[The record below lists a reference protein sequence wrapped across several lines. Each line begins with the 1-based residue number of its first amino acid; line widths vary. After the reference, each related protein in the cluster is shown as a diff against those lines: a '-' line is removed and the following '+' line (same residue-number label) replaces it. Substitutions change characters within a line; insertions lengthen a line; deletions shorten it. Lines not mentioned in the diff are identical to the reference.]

1 MNSLSRVLKRLAP
14 VFVIAFALGGCGG
27 GSSSADGGTVT
38 LKVGILPITN
48 VAPLYL
54 GEKKGFF
61 REEKLHV
68 EPQVSEGG
76 AATIPAVM
84 SGDQQLAYSTT
95 VSLVTAASKGLP
107 VRMVAQAARGA
118 KTPKTSFA
126 GVMVKGGGRIRSAD
140 QLAGKTIAVNGL
152 NNVNQVTTNASLEK
166 RGVDFKSIKYI
177 EVGLPEM
184 AAALDSGKV
193 DAAAA
198 VEPFVTL
205 GEKAG
210 QKSLFDN
217 YLEAGAGLAIGQY
230 FTSEKYAQE
239 NKDVVDR
246 FTRAIDKSMDY
257 ARTHPEEARKIV
269 PTYTEI
275 KPAVAQ
281 EMKLPTW
288 TKGVTR
294 DDVETAIDQ
303 TKASGFIEKEPDIDK
318 LLPDGGGD

>member
-1 MNSLSRVLKRLAP
+1 LRRLAP
-14 VFVIAFALGGCGG
+14 IALAALVMGGCGG
-27 GSSSADGGTVT
+27 DSSSGEGSRVT

-61 REEKLHV
+61 RKEKLHV

-76 AATIPAVM
+76 AATIPAVL

-118 KTPKTSFA
+118 KTKKTSFA
-126 GVMVKGGGRIRSAD
+126 GVMVKAGGRIQSAD

-152 NNVNQVTTNASLEK
+152 NNVNQVTTNTSLDK

-239 NKDVVDR
+239 NKDVIAR
-246 FTRAIDKSMDY
+246 FTRAIDRSMDY

-294 DDVETAIDQ
+294 DDVETAIEQ
-303 TKASGFIEKEPDIDK
+303 TKASGFIKKDPDIDK
-318 LLPDGGGD
+318 LLPEGGGD

>member
-1 MNSLSRVLKRLAP
+1 MLKRMAP
-14 VFVIAFALGGCGG
+14 ILVVALVAGGCGG
-27 GSSSADGGTVT
+27 GSSESDGGVVT
-38 LKVGILPITN
+38 LNVGVLPITN

-61 REEKLHV
+61 RKEKLHV
-68 EPQVSEGG
+68 VPQVSEGG
-76 AATIPAVM
+76 AATIPAVL

-118 KTPKTSFA
+118 KTKETSFA
-126 GVMVKGGGRIRSAD
+126 GVMVSSDSPIHSAD

-152 NNVNQVTTNASLEK
+152 NNVNQVTTNASLAK

-193 DAAAA
+193 DAAAE
-198 VEPFVTL
+198 VEPFVSL
-205 GEKAG
+205 GMKAG

-217 YLEAGAGLAIGQY
+217 YLEAGSGLAIGQY

-239 NKDVVDR
+239 NKDVVER
-246 FTRAIDKSMDY
+246 FTRAIDRAMDY

-275 KPAVAQ
+275 KSAVAQ
-281 EMKLPTW
+281 EMNLPTW

-294 DDVETAIDQ
+294 ADVETAIEQ
-303 TKASGFIEKEPDIDK
+303 TKASGFITKDPDASK
-318 LLPDGGGD
+318 LLPEGGG

>member
-1 MNSLSRVLKRLAP
+1 VKRAALILA
-14 VFVIAFALGGCGG
+14 IAAVAAGCGG
-27 GSSSADGGTVT
+27 DSGSSDDGGVVT
-38 LKVGILPITN
+38 LNVGILPITN

-61 REEKLHV
+61 REERLKV
-68 EPQVSEGG
+68 VPQVSEGG
-76 AATIPAVM
+76 AATIPAVL

-118 KTPKTSFA
+118 KTAKTSFA
-126 GVMVKGGGRIRSAD
+126 GVMVGPDSDIKRAD

-152 NNVNQVTTNASLEK
+152 NNVNQVTTNASLAK
-166 RGVDFKSIKYI
+166 RGVDFKGIKYI
-177 EVGLPEM
+177 EVPLENM
-184 AAALDSGKV
+184 ADALGTGKV

-205 GEKAG
+205 GKKAG
-210 QKSLFDN
+210 QRSLFDN
-217 YLEAGAGLAIGQY
+217 YLEAGSGLAIGQY

-239 NKDVVDR
+239 NKDVVER
-246 FTRAIDKSMDY
+246 FTRGIDKSMDY
-257 ARTHPEEARKIV
+257 AENHPEEARKIV
-269 PTYTEI
+269 LTYTKI
-275 KPAVAQ
+275 KPTVAK

-294 DDVETAIDQ
+294 EDVETAIEQ
-303 TKASGFIEKEPDIDK
+303 TKQSGFIKKDPDVDK
-318 LLPDGGGD
+318 LLPEGTGG